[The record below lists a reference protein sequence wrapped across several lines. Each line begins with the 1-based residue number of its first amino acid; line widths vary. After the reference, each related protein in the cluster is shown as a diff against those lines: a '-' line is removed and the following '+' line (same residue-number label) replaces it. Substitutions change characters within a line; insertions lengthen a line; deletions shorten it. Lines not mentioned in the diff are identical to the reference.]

1 MISVIIIFVDLFI
14 IFQLCEDIYIYI
26 YIYIYTH
33 THTHISVVP
42 STVIIIF
49 FPFPQFHLYIL
60 AATFLLHCHYH

>member
-14 IFQLCEDIYIYI
+14 IFQLCEDIY
-26 YIYIYTH
+26 

-49 FPFPQFHLYIL
+49 FSFPQFHLYIL
-60 AATFLLHCHYH
+60 AATFYYIVTIINIYTL

>member
-14 IFQLCEDIYIYI
+14 IFQLCEDIHIY
-26 YIYIYTH
+26 